1 MTSWNVREL
10 ANFIGVQPAHHLK
23 SAEGFTFVSEPGTP
37 GANLFSEIALGL
49 GGVVTHVVTYAK
61 DRVEKR
67 WALKAL
73 SAMDDRMLADIGIE
87 RYEIKGLVYGEP
99 AGKTAPSF
107 WQGLTQKLAQ
117 ARQRRAAIQALKRLP
132 DHLLADIGIERHLI
146 EVQVEGL
153 IGTSGPRAEPP
164 TTAAK
169 PAVTAGDKLRQWD
182 LSRKA
187 AGEMARLDPELL
199 ADLGYVKGDIDWV
212 PEVLAERQVATA
224 NANHKAR
231 NAA

>member
-23 SAEGFTFVSEPGTP
+23 SAEGFTFVSEPGAP
-37 GANLFSEIALGL
+37 GANLLTEIAQGL
-49 GGVVTHVVTYAK
+49 GRVVAHVVAYAK
-61 DRVEKR
+61 DRLEKR

-99 AGKTAPSF
+99 AGRTEPSF
-107 WQGLTQKLAQ
+107 WQGLTQQLAQ

-146 EVQVEGL
+146 EAQVDGL
-153 IGTSGPRAEPP
+153 IGTSGARAQSPA
-164 TTAAK
+164 TAADR
-169 PAVTAGDKLRQWD
+169 AASAGDKLRQWN
-182 LSRKA
+182 LSRQA
-187 AGEMARLDPELL
+187 AGQMARLDPELL
-199 ADLGYVKGDIDWV
+199 ADLGYVKGDLDWV
-212 PEVLAERQVATA
+212 PEVLAERQVAAA
-224 NANHKAR
+224 NANQTAGKA
-231 NAA
+231 A